1 MFLRIHD
8 DLVNVNDIKTISIEE
23 ELISDEKTFGVVFF
37 VVAKTTHDKCLLDKF
52 HYHREAKDFIDIV
65 SKNLKKNGLLIDV

>member
-23 ELISDEKTFGVVFF
+23 ELTSDKKSTRWYVIVTTTQTHGTYVLNGFDSDDK
-37 VVAKTTHDKCLLDKF
+37 AKMLIYRIAEEL
-52 HYHREAKDFIDIV
+52 EE
-65 SKNLKKNGLLIDV
+65 SGLLIDV